1 MQLKNLLKVCFF
13 AVFCF
18 AMQSAWAQNKTI
30 TGKVTDAKDGSTLP
44 GVTVSVKG
52 TSIGTQTT
60 AAGTYRLSVPASA
73 TTLVFSYVGYDRM
86 EVSIAGK
93 TVADAA
99 MASNSTTLN
108 EVQVVSV
115 GYGTARKKDITG
127 AVANLSSQNFNKGA
141 IVNPIDQIA
150 GKVAGLQIT
159 QPGGDP
165 NQNATIRLRGQTS
178 LNSGLTPLFVVD
190 GVILDDPNQFQNI
203 PPNDIESYDVLKD
216 VSATA
221 IYGSRGA
228 NGVIIVNTKRGRAG
242 RTTVDYNGYVS
253 LGKQS
258 KYYDLL
264 TADQLRAQPGLPA
277 SLNLPNNT
285 DWQKAITRTAYTHSH
300 NVAISGGAETFN
312 YRASINYQNQE
323 GIVLNSGKEQLGFR
337 FNAQQKAFDNKLDIQ
352 VGIQNV
358 STTRKLTDPAIFNY
372 VFNAPPTYP
381 IYNADGSFNDFTGF
395 AQANPV
401 ERLLLT
407 TNMRY
412 EYLTLI
418 NASANYTVAPG
429 LKVGTFG
436 SIYRNNLQ
444 SHYFQPS
451 FPNSGNLSN
460 GSQNNENRNSYKGD
474 IHINYDK
481 TFGKHT
487 ISATGVYEYNDYIY
501 SSFGASGQD
510 FLDQNLG
517 ENALNSGNPALNST
531 PSYKEE
537 FTLISF
543 LARVNYNYD
552 SRYYLTASIRRDGS
566 SKFGTNNTWGTF
578 PSISASYRIKR
589 DFFQD
594 VNWLSDLKLRAGYGK
609 VGNSDNIYPY
619 STLGLIG
626 ASTSYYTGNGS
637 FPYASSAR
645 PTQNPN
651 EDLRWEERIGRNIGL
666 DFDLFNGR
674 LSGDIN
680 YFNDKTN
687 NLIYN
692 YTVPTPPFLYNN
704 ILANVGSLSN
714 KGIEFAINAQPVK
727 SEKFNWS
734 TNITFT
740 QVKTRVTSLSGQIQT
755 GGQTIPLSAP
765 SIQVGFPAGQGL
777 SNLAVT
783 YLVPGYAPNVFYLA
797 HYTGLDAAGNQL
809 FDGKTRDQWNGIANA
824 PHYYTDPSPKFNY
837 GFANTFSYG
846 SWSLNFLLRGVYGQ
860 KVFNNTQLNLQA
872 IGRLP
877 NLNVS
882 QARLTDATTD
892 SPEASDRWLESAS
905 FLRLDNAT
913 LSYTFKSVP
922 HFQSLR
928 AYIATNNLFV
938 ITKYKGVDPEIK
950 TENGNGSTNQAYIDV
965 SYGDRG
971 YYPRVRSFTFGI
983 SASFK

>member
-1 MQLKNLLKVCFF
+1 
-13 AVFCF
+13 
-18 AMQSAWAQNKTI
+18 MQSAWAQNKTI

-52 TSIGTQTT
+52 TTIGTQTT
-60 AAGTYRLSVPASA
+60 ANGTYRLSVPASA

-86 EVSIAGK
+86 EVSVAGK
-93 TVADAA
+93 TVVDAA
-99 MASNSTTLN
+99 LAANSTTLN

-115 GYGTARKKDITG
+115 GYGTARKKDVTG
-127 AVANLSSQNFNKGA
+127 AVSNLSSQNFNKGA
-141 IVNPIDQIA
+141 ITNPIDQIS

-242 RTTVDYNGYVS
+242 KTTVDYNGYVS
-253 LGKQS
+253 VGKQA

-264 TADQLRAQPGLPA
+264 TADQLRAQPNLPP

-285 DWQKAITRTAYTHSH
+285 DWQKAITRTAFTQSH
-300 NVAISGGAETFN
+300 NVALSGGAESFN
-312 YRASINYQNQE
+312 YRASVNYQKEN

-337 FNAQQKAFDNKLDIQ
+337 FNAQQKAFNDKLDIQ

-358 STTRKLTDPAIFNY
+358 STTRRLTDYSNFIY
-372 VFNAPPTYP
+372 VFNAPPTFP
-381 IYNADGSFNDFTGF
+381 VYNADGSFNDFTGF

-401 ERLLLT
+401 ERLTQT
-407 TNMRY
+407 TNLRY
-412 EYLTLI
+412 EYLTLL
-418 NASANYTVAPG
+418 NASANYTLAPG
-429 LKVGTFG
+429 LKAGVFG
-436 SIYRNNLQ
+436 SIYRNNIQ
-444 SHYFQPS
+444 YRYFQPT
-451 FPNSGNLSN
+451 FPNTGNLSN
-460 GSQNNENRNSYKGD
+460 GSQNVDNRNSYKGD
-474 IHINYDK
+474 VHLNYDK

-487 ISATGVYEYNDYIY
+487 VSATGVYEYNDYIF

-517 ENALNSGNPALNST
+517 ENALNSGNPAKRQT
-531 PSYKEE
+531 PSSKDE
-537 FTLISF
+537 FLLISF

-566 SKFGTNNTWGTF
+566 SKFGTNYTWGTF

-594 VNWLSDLKLRAGYGK
+594 VNWLSDLKIRAGYGK
-609 VGNSDNIYPY
+609 VGNSDNIYSL

-626 ASTSYYTGNGS
+626 ANRNYSTGDVSY
-637 FPYASSAR
+637 PYAASAR

-651 EDLRWEERIGRNIGL
+651 NDLRWEERVGRNIGI

-687 NLIYN
+687 NLIYT
-692 YTVPTPPFLYNN
+692 YTVPTPPFLFNN
-704 ILANVGSLSN
+704 ILANVGNLSN

-727 SEKFNWS
+727 GDKFNWS

-740 QVKTRVTSLSGQIQT
+740 KVRTRVNSLSGQLET

-765 SIQVGFPAGQGL
+765 SIQVGYPAGQGL
-777 SNLAVT
+777 SNLALT
-783 YLVPGYAPNVFYLA
+783 YLTPGYTPFVFYLA

-809 FDGKTRDQWNGIANA
+809 FDGKTRDQWGGIQNA
-824 PHYYTDPSPKFNY
+824 PKYYIDPSPKFNY

-846 SWSLNFLLRGVYGQ
+846 NWSLNFLLRGVYGQ
-860 KVFNNTQLNLQA
+860 KIYNNTQLNLQA
-872 IGRLP
+872 IGRIP

-882 QARLTDATTD
+882 QARLTDGTTD
-892 SPEASDRWLESAS
+892 SPEAISDRWLENAS

-913 LSYTFKSVP
+913 ISYTFKSVP
-922 HFQSLR
+922 YFQSLR
-928 AYIATNNLFV
+928 AYVATNNLFV
-938 ITKYKGVDPEIK
+938 ITKYKGLDPEIK
-950 TENGNGSTNQAYIDV
+950 TENGNGSNNQAYIDV

-971 YYPRVRSFTFGI
+971 YYPRTRSFTLGI